1 MRRLK
6 IAALIATSLTS
17 FLLVFIPAYLIRP
30 FVAQSP
36 QGLTVAY
43 FLRSLNPWTTL
54 GLCLVGGVLVLSLW
68 RASHSGIARG
78 ALGVG
83 ALVLLGSA
91 VMSRQN
97 HFEWMFQ
104 PMQVPGF
111 VSASKADH
119 VTGSDMVLGI
129 RLREEARAYPVRI
142 MAYHHVVNDVVA
154 GQPVVVTY

>member
-1 MRRLK
+1 MRRLQ
-6 IAALIATSLTS
+6 IATLIATSLTS

-36 QGLTVAY
+36 RGLTVAY
-43 FLRSLNPWTTL
+43 FLRSLSPWATL
-54 GLCLVGGVLVLSLW
+54 GLCLVGGVLTLNLW
-68 RASHSGIARG
+68 CDSRSRIGRA
-78 ALGVG
+78 ALGAG

-97 HFEWMFQ
+97 HFEWLFQ
-104 PMQVPGF
+104 PIAAPGF
-111 VSASKADH
+111 VAASEADH

-142 MAYHHVVNDVVA
+142 VAYHHLVNDVVA